1 VTSDRAG
8 VRERHPAAPS
18 EADWVA
24 AVAALGGAR
33 EVVLA
38 CHVNPDGDALGSMLG
53 LAIALSRRGARVI
66 PSFGAPHPGAAAV
79 VPESLH
85 VLPGRELLVPPP
97 DVPPAPELLV
107 TLDTGSL
114 DRLGTLGDR
123 VAAAGTVLVVDH
135 HATNTRYGT
144 LHLVDEHAAATA
156 VLVDELVRR
165 LGEPLDAEIATCV
178 YAGLVTD
185 TGSFRFAATTP
196 ATHALAARLLETGI
210 RPDVLGREL
219 FDSHPYG
226 WLPMAGAVL
235 ARARLEPDAV
245 GGLGLVWTETRQ
257 AELTAWGLAADQAE
271 SLIDLV
277 RGAREAE
284 VAAVFKELPAAAGW
298 AVSVR
303 SKGRVDVGAACV
315 ALGGGGHRFAAG
327 FTAHAALEPT
337 VAALRAALAAAPRT
351 RA

>member
-1 VTSDRAG
+1 
-8 VRERHPAAPS
+8 
-18 EADWVA
+18 
-24 AVAALGGAR
+24 
-33 EVVLA
+33 
-38 CHVNPDGDALGSMLG
+38 
-53 LAIALSRRGARVI
+53 
-66 PSFGAPHPGAAAV
+66 
-79 VPESLH
+79 
-85 VLPGRELLVPPP
+85 VLPGRDLLVPPP
-97 DVPPAPELLV
+97 DVPAAPELLV

-123 VAAAGTVLVVDH
+123 VATAGAVLVVDH
-135 HATNTRYGT
+135 HATNTGFGT
-144 LHLVDEHAAATA
+144 LHLVDPAAAATA

-165 LGEPLDAEIATCV
+165 LGVPLDAEIATCV

-196 ATHALAARLLETGI
+196 ATHELAARLLATGI

-235 ARARLEPDAV
+235 SRARLEPEAV
-245 GGLGLVWTETRQ
+245 DGLGLVWSETRQ
-257 AELTAWGLAADQAE
+257 AELGAWGLAPDQAE
-271 SLIDLV
+271 SLVDLV
-277 RGAREAE
+277 RTAREAE
-284 VAAVFKELPAAAGW
+284 VAAVLKELPGGDGW

-327 FTAHAALEPT
+327 FTARDALEPT